1 MINKE
6 KYTGPVS
13 PQRTQLAADEKRTRC
28 GPL

>member
-1 MINKE
+1 MINME
-6 KYTGPVS
+6 KYTSPAN